1 MKFLFLPLIS
11 VLIILASCSDNHA
24 TVVNVPLDTTI
35 TPANAITDLY
45 TDSLTLETYIQSEN
59 LEDSSTSLLKN
70 FYKSRNYQ
78 YAWFTSKGMAQ
89 HTYAFW
95 NLHNHFITYS
105 EDSSWHNDKLH
116 QSMDIL
122 MKLDTNQVPSLQMMR
137 ETELLL
143 TDHFFQFAHY
153 AYSGKIDPEEF
164 KWYIPRKKVNALSLL
179 DSLITHKGKNYDD
192 WAPVNN
198 LYRLIQNNLL
208 FYYDLRKNNSLPIIG
223 NIEKSLHKGDSAA
236 IIPPIKKYLTA
247 VKDLAV
253 NDSSKFFNVELET
266 AVKQYQKRFGLKQDG
281 VIGKDFVRQ
290 MNVSLQK
297 RIEQMLIN
305 LERMRWLPPRPQG
318 TFIVANIPSFKL
330 IILNDNKKTFETDIV
345 VGKEG
350 TNTVIF
356 TDTLKYVV
364 FSPYWNVPASIVRNE
379 IAPAINR
386 NPNYIAQHNMEI
398 TGYNNG
404 LPVVRQKPGGSNALG
419 LVKFIF
425 PNNYNIYFH
434 DTPSKY
440 LFDREKRAFSH
451 GCIRVRDA
459 EKMANYLL
467 QHQPEWTPEKIN
479 AAMHASEE
487 KWVSLK
493 TTIPVFITYFTVWVD
508 ENNLLHFRDDIYGHD
523 KKMAEH
529 LFKK

>member
-1 MKFLFLPLIS
+1 MKFLLFLFFIFS
-11 VLIILASCSDNHA
+11 MAYYSCTDNNA

-45 TDSLTLETYIQSEN
+45 IDSLM
-59 LEDSSTSLLKN
+59 LEDFITAKGKKDEEASLLRN

-78 YAWFTSKGMAQ
+78 YAWFTSTGIAQ
-89 HTYAFW
+89 HTHAFW
-95 NLHNHFITYS
+95 NLHNHYISYS
-105 EDSSWHNDKLH
+105 GDSALHNDKLH
-116 QSMDIL
+116 QSMEGLMRLDSSHLPSKDI
-122 MKLDTNQVPSLQMMR
+122 MR
-137 ETELLL
+137 ETEILL

-153 AYSGKIDPEEF
+153 AYNGKIDPEEF
-164 KWYIPRKKVNALSLL
+164 KWYIPRKKVDAISLL
-179 DSLITHKGKNYDD
+179 DSLITHKGKDYDE

-198 LYRLIQNNLL
+198 LYKLIKNNLL
-208 FYYDLRKNNSLPIIG
+208 FYYDLRKNNSLPVIG
-223 NIEKSLHKGDSAA
+223 NIEKSLRKGDSAQ
-236 IIPPIKKYLTA
+236 IISFIKKYLTA
-247 VKDLAV
+247 VKDLPV
-253 NDSSKFFNVELET
+253 NDTSHLFDAELEK
-266 AVKQYQKRFGLKQDG
+266 AVKQFQKRFGLKQDG
-281 VIGKDFVRQ
+281 VIGKDFTRQ
-290 MNVSLQK
+290 MNVGIQT

-305 LERMRWLPPRPQG
+305 MERMRWLPPRPQG

-330 IILNDNKKTFETDIV
+330 IIMDNNKKSFETDIV

-356 TDTLKYVV
+356 TDSLKYVV
-364 FSPYWNVPASIVRNE
+364 FSPYWNVPTSIVKNE
-379 IAPAINR
+379 IVPAINR

-398 TGYNNG
+398 TGYSNG
-404 LPVVRQKPGGSNALG
+404 LPIVRQKPGGSNALG

-440 LFDREKRAFSH
+440 LFEREKRAFSH

-459 EKMANYLL
+459 EKMANFLL
-467 QHQPEWTPEKIN
+467 RHQPEWTPEKIN
-479 AAMHASEE
+479 AAMHAGEE
-487 KWVSLK
+487 KWIPLK
-493 TTIPVFITYFTVWVD
+493 TTLPVFITYFTVWVD

-529 LFKK
+529 LFKN